1 MTLPYPFVPVGG
13 RIITVLIIIGMPV
26 SNTLTAMLAFVV
38 GK

>member
-13 RIITVLIIIGMPV
+13 RIITLFIIIRMPV
-26 SNTLTAMLAFVV
+26 SNTLAAMLAFVV